1 MSDDMSES
9 MDRPFSRF
17 YAKLRR
23 AAGEEPEDVAE
34 GDDGGE
40 PDWIGA
46 PELANPKRSGDGEN

>member
-17 YAKLRR
+17 YAELRR
-23 AAGEEPEDVAE
+23 AAGDEPEDGAAE
-34 GDDGGE
+34 GDGGE

-46 PELANPKRSGDGEN
+46 PELANPKRSEDDG